1 MAEVSTIARPYAKA
15 AFECAADKGMLTE
28 WSSMLALMAVV
39 SQTPEVRRLLD
50 SPSLGYAEKAATFVD
65 LCGEALSDAA
75 KNFVEVLAEHKRL
88 SVLAAI
94 AANFE
99 ALKARLEQSLDVEI
113 TSAFELSDA
122 QREKLKA
129 ALNSKWQK
137 NISLQS
143 RVDSSLIGGVVIRT
157 GDMVIDGSLRGKLAR
172 LAESVNS

>member
-50 SPSLGYAEKAATFVD
+50 SPSLGYAAKAAIFTD
-65 LCGEALSDAA
+65 LCGEALSDGA
-75 KNFVEVLAEHKRL
+75 KNFVGVLAEHKRL
-88 SVLAAI
+88 SVLTAI
-94 AANFE
+94 SADFE
-99 ALKARLEQSLDVEI
+99 TLKARLEQSLDVEI
-113 TSAFELSDA
+113 TSAFELSEA

-129 ALNSKWQK
+129 ALSSKWQK
-137 NISLQS
+137 KISLQS

-172 LAESVNS
+172 LSEAVNS